1 MGFELQAVV
10 YTTLILFLL
19 LGYQGALVPM
29 NQGFAWGLGSRDA
42 PIDKTALQ
50 NRAGRTIANHIEGM
64 LLFVP
69 LVMVI
74 EMVGLA
80 SGLTSLGAVLYLVGR
95 ALFAPLYL
103 LGVAYLRSLMWGVSV
118 VGVLL
123 MGWEVGRAVL
133 AA

>member
-1 MGFELQAVV
+1 MSFELQAVV

-19 LGYQGALVPM
+19 LFYQGALVPI

-50 NRAGRTIANHIEGM
+50 NRAARTIANHIEGM
-64 LLFVP
+64 LIFVP

-74 EMVGLA
+74 EMADVA
-80 SGLTSLGAVLYLVGR
+80 SGLTSLGAALYLIGR
-95 ALFAPLYL
+95 VAFAPLYL

-118 VGVLL
+118 LGLLL
-123 MGWEVGRAVL
+123 MGWEVGRGML